1 MMTEFLGQFTLF
13 YSEFINSL
21 GLLWSTIT
29 GTIIG
34 QIIIYT
40 TLILIVIKVMI
51 NIIKESV

>member
-1 MMTEFLGQFTLF
+1 MIEFIGQFKLF
-13 YSEFINSL
+13 YSEFMNSL
-21 GLLWSTIT
+21 GLLWATIT
-29 GTIIG
+29 GTLLG